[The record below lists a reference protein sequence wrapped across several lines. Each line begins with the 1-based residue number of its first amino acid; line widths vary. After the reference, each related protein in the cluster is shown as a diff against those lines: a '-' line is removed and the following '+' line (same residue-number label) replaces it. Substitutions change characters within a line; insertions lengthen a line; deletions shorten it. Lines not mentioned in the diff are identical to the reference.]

1 MVFRRTELDG
11 LVEITRTPRE
21 DARGRFAR
29 IFDSQDLLTVGWH
42 WSVGHVNFSE
52 TSRAGTVR
60 GLHYQVPPSTEAK
73 LVTCVRGEIWDVAVD
88 VRTGSP
94 TFLGWCART
103 LSGDR
108 LNSMLV
114 PPGFAHGFQAMS
126 DHVSV
131 MYLHSAAY
139 APQDE
144 RGLHAEDERL
154 GVTWPLPVCRLSERD
169 SSFPPLDPGFTGV
182 TP

>member
-11 LVEITRTPRE
+11 LVEIIRTPRE

-29 IFDSQDLLTVGWH
+29 IFDSQDLLTVGWQ
-42 WSVGHVNFSE
+42 WPVAQVNLSE
-52 TSRAGTVR
+52 TVGAGTVR
-60 GLHYQVPPSTEAK
+60 GLHYQVPPSAEAK

-103 LSGDR
+103 LSGDG

-126 DHVSV
+126 EAVSV
-131 MYLHSAAY
+131 VYLHSAAH

-144 RGLHAEDERL
+144 AGLHPQDERI
-154 GVTWPLPVCRLSERD
+154 GVTWPLPVRRLSERD
-169 SSFPPLDPGFTGV
+169 SSFPPLDPRFTGV
-182 TP
+182 RP

>member
-29 IFDSQDLLTVGWH
+29 IFDSRDLLGVGWQ
-42 WSVGHVNFSE
+42 WPVAHVNFSE
-52 TSRAGTVR
+52 TAGAGTVR
-60 GLHYQVPPSTEAK
+60 GLHYQAPPSTEAK

-94 TFLGWCART
+94 TFLEWCART

-131 MYLHSAAY
+131 MYLHSTAY

-144 RGLHAEDERL
+144 RGLQAEDERL
-154 GVTWPLPVCRLSERD
+154 GVAWPLPVCRMSARD
-169 SSFPPLDPGFTGV
+169 SSFPPLDPRFTGV